1 MSERPFSA
9 TKVISAIG
17 GVLLVAAFVLPV
29 VDVKG
34 GGAAAGDAFGI
45 HRMRREIER
54 SRDLD
59 VAKPLIEPALQL
71 LEQFAERPSLRNLAR
86 VIGTTKEIV
95 DTAAAVKDLPPEV
108 RDASTVLG
116 ASRAALW
123 LVPLVGAV
131 QTALPLLSR
140 FRGYAGF
147 FGLVGRFAFGLLFL
161 LLALTPVLGAPPAV
175 QQFIGPAVYAALVG
189 GAMMVAG
196 GVCGVTRGNFVFV
209 LLAEAGILAV
219 VFLGLK
225 TLAEMAGMR

>member
-1 MSERPFSA
+1 MSERPFSV
-9 TKVISAIG
+9 TKVISGIG
-17 GVLLVAAFVLPV
+17 GLLLISSFLLPL

-34 GGAAAGDAFGI
+34 GGAAAGDLFGV
-45 HRMRREIER
+45 HRMRQEIER
-54 SRDLD
+54 SRELD
-59 VAKPLIEPALQL
+59 AVKPLIEPALQQ
-71 LEQFAERPSLRNLAR
+71 LEVFAESPSLRNLTTL
-86 VIGTTKEIV
+86 IGRTKEIV
-95 DTAAAVKDLPPEV
+95 DTAAGLGAVPAEA
-108 RDASTVLG
+108 RDASTVLA
-116 ASRAALW
+116 ASRMALW

-161 LLALTPVLGAPPAV
+161 LLALTPVLGAPPSV

-219 VFLGLK
+219 VFFGLK
-225 TLAEMAGMR
+225 TLAEMAGAR